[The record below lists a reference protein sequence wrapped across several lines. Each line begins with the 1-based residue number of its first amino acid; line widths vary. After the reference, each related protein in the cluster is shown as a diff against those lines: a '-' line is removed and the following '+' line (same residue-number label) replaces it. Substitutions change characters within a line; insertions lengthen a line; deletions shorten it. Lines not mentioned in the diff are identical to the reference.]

1 MGYARVTDDFDNKL
15 GWCYSLLCLLEDDPS
30 QALSYYNE
38 GEKHLNVVKQV
49 RPEIAEKNINRLQ
62 CIGIQ
67 KNICAKKIS
76 VA

>member
-1 MGYARVTDDFDNKL
+1 MLF
-15 GWCYSLLCLLEDDPS
+15 SLCLLEDDPS

-62 CIGIQ
+62 MHRDS
-67 KNICAKKIS
+67 KKYMC
-76 VA
+76 